1 MWNAF
6 NADNSGFKQKIYI
19 YILITLLAI
28 GMAYVL
34 NFMRATQAAENNKLA
49 ATYTAQS
56 TWLNQIDYEEM
67 DALYKAVL
75 KPVKA
80 NQIEKVQSEQLEI
93 LRRHNLT
100 VESVRNNNDKSNKK
114 KAKIKSV
121 STEISMQGNWDN
133 LIAALNEFE
142 THNLVVITEL
152 DISPDKKTGLI
163 EAKMGYNIYYQ

>member
-28 GMAYVL
+28 GIAYVL

-56 TWLNQIDYEEM
+56 TWLNQIDYDEM

-80 NQIEKVQSEQLEI
+80 NQIDKVQQEQLDI
-93 LRRHNLT
+93 LRNHNIV
-100 VESVRNNNDKSNKK
+100 VESVRNDNDKTNKK
-114 KAKIKSV
+114 KAKLKSV
-121 STEISMQGNWDN
+121 TTKVTMQGNWDN
-133 LIAALNEFE
+133 LTAALNEFE
-142 THNLVVITEL
+142 KRNLVVITEL